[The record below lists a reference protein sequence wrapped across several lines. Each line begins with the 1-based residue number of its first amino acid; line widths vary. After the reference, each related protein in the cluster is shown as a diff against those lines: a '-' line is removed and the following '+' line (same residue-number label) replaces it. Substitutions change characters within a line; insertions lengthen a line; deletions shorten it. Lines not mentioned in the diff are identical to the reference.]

1 MLDNV
6 PIMSPVRDQAWE
18 KWIKRKT
25 VVAFMKD
32 RQGFKFPLDGS
43 FDVWCVLYV
52 RPIPPPPRSVPGPRV
67 KSKAGFLSFSARA
80 RSRENKSRE
89 S

>member
-25 VVAFMKD
+25 VIAFMKD

-43 FDVWCVLYV
+43 FDVWCVAWEKAWEE
-52 RPIPPPPRSVPGPRV
+52 GF
-67 KSKAGFLSFSARA
+67 KAGYKAQK
-80 RSRENKSRE
+80 ENDR
-89 S
+89 